1 VRVREHKCTEAL
13 EVEDQDTYVA
23 DLQRELLHSYQR
35 LNVPASKRRREGG
48 QLRDSSIELGEPLE
62 PAVQDV
68 DLGVD
73 LADNDGDDGV
83 NDGVTDSKDHGM
95 DEIDELES
103 DW

>member
-1 VRVREHKCTEAL
+1 M
-13 EVEDQDTYVA
+13 
-23 DLQRELLHSYQR
+23 
-35 LNVPASKRRREGG
+35 PASKGRREGG

-73 LADNDGDDGV
+73 LADDDGDDSLNDGV
-83 NDGVTDSKDHGM
+83 NDSVDYGM
-95 DEIDELES
+95 DEIDELDVAS